1 MLALLDTQESTIEE
15 LLARVSQLESLLNG
29 GGKPPASAPPPAGV
43 ARVVPDF
50 VKPNKKSKE
59 SEPRKK
65 RKEGFARKREMPTEI
80 KQHFPVQCSK
90 CQRKLTGGSKH
101 GSRQVI
107 EIPDVPIQIIE
118 HHFMACTCGVC
129 GHREIAH
136 PDLSEVA
143 VGRSRIGINLQ
154 SFIAQLDTV
163 CRLPVRA
170 IQQLLESMYQLH
182 LSTGGISEIL
192 HRVAERGQGVY
203 EELLKEVRTSKFVHA
218 DETGARENGMNG
230 YEWSFSTH
238 EVRYYKR
245 SPSRGAAVPKEVL
258 GEDFQQILV
267 SDFYGGYSWYKGLHQ
282 YCWVHF
288 WRDLRKLKE
297 DHPQNT
303 SVSAWVDA
311 VWNVYAEAKAFKS
324 ESVFARQDQRRE
336 FQSRIL
342 DLAQPYLKAKVPQ
355 NTLAKRIRRFLHGL
369 FTFVEHPEVPS
380 ENNAAERA
388 IRPFVIM
395 RKVSGGTRS
404 TKGSDTQAVL
414 MSLFGTWTLQK
425 LNPMLECAKML
436 ATSKNTP
443 AKTQK
448 QK

>member
-1 MLALLDTQESTIEE
+1 MLPLLYAQQSTIEE
-15 LLARVSQLESLLNG
+15 LLARVSQLEALHNG
-29 GGKPPASAPPPAGV
+29 GGTPLSGAPPPAGV
-43 ARVVPDF
+43 ARVAPDF

-59 SEPRKK
+59 RKPRKK
-65 RKEGFARKREMPTEI
+65 REDGFARKREMPNEI
-80 KQHFPVQCSK
+80 KQHFPVQCSN

-107 EIPDVPIQIIE
+107 EIPDVPFKIIE
-118 HHFMACTCGVC
+118 HHFMACRCGVC

-136 PDLSEVA
+136 PDLSDVA
-143 VGRSRIGINLQ
+143 VGQSRIGINLQ

-163 CRLPVRA
+163 SRMPVRM

-230 YEWSFSTH
+230 YEWSFSTR

-245 SPSRGAAVPKEVL
+245 SSSRSGAVAREVL
-258 GEDFQQILV
+258 GEAFQQILV

-288 WRDLRKLKE
+288 CRDLRKLRE
-297 DHPQNT
+297 DHPKNT
-303 SVSAWVDA
+303 SVSTWVDA
-311 VWNVYAEAKAFKS
+311 VWNVYAEAKAFKR
-324 ESVFARQDQRRE
+324 ESVFARQDQRRG
-336 FQSRIL
+336 FQARIL
-342 DLAQPYLKAKVPQ
+342 ELAQPYLKAKVPQ
-355 NTLAKRIRRFLHGL
+355 NTLAKRISKFLHGL

-404 TKGSDTQAVL
+404 TRGSDTQVVL
-414 MSLFGTWTLQK
+414 MSLFGTWTLRK
-425 LNPMLECAKML
+425 LNPMQECAKML
-436 ATSKNTP
+436 AASKNP
-443 AKTQK
+443 PPKTQK